1 MARPGKGPGDH
12 RKLEHAA
19 FMLPVFGAV
28 LLLPP
33 LLDAFAVRDRL
44 FGIPIEVL
52 YLFAAWILLIV
63 GAGLVSRRMPRPER
77 RQTQNASQ
85 DGG

>member
-1 MARPGKGPGDH
+1 MARPGKGSGDH

-33 LLDAFAVRDRL
+33 LLDAFAVRDSL

-52 YLFAAWILLIV
+52 YLFAVWILLIV
-63 GAGLVSRRMPRPER
+63 GAGLVSWHMPRPER